1 MKRATKVE
9 NGAPLCVSEKLSHCC
24 SHCDQYA
31 HCGHTKEKQMQAR
44 PVAIFQSPNI
54 VRDLRALPE
63 FKIAAQQFRDDLGH
77 KMVEHKKKI
86 KTDGN
91 KLCGF
96 IMTPEYKAM
105 LFTFCPDLVQIP
117 AHLGELPML
126 YGMPIEEGE
135 VSTIAFK
142 FEQDALADH

>member
-1 MKRATKVE
+1 
-9 NGAPLCVSEKLSHCC
+9 
-24 SHCDQYA
+24 
-31 HCGHTKEKQMQAR
+31 MQAG
-44 PVAIFQSPNI
+44 PVRVFQSPNI

-77 KMVEHKKKI
+77 KMVEHKKKL

-96 IMTPEYKAM
+96 IMSPEYKAM
-105 LFTFCPDLVQIP
+105 LLTFCPDLVMLPTRPGEP
-117 AHLGELPML
+117 AMM
-126 YGMPIEEGE
+126 YGIPIEEDE

-142 FEQDALADH
+142 FEKDALAGH